1 MLTMISFEKSH
12 TYSKLKEFSLLNP
25 LFSCLIPSGSDVF
38 VTLVG
43 TANVSREGGQWNYR
57 EGDVWEIW
65 SAWSSIPTN
74 WKTGLWPRREGAMQH
89 QISVVCDY

>member
-43 TANVSREGGQWNYR
+43 TANVSREGGG
-57 EGDVWEIW
+57 EGNETTERMMYGKFEVLEVLYPQTERQASGQGGRVLCNI
-65 SAWSSIPTN
+65 
-74 WKTGLWPRREGAMQH
+74 KYL
-89 QISVVCDY
+89 